1 MEELEALRRYIES
14 GDLNGALAVLDEMEV
29 MSKED
34 KINRVRSYLIVLLM
48 HLIKESI
55 EQHTTRS
62 WQNSIRLALHQI
74 EHHNKRRKAGG
85 YYVPVEDMPQLV
97 AEALETAI
105 IAASTE
111 VLDGTLSPEEVEARV
126 DRGALVT
133 QALLSLSPQ
142 FKHE

>member
-1 MEELEALRRYIES
+1 MEELETLRQYIES
-14 GDLNGALAVLDEMEV
+14 GDLNGALAVLDEMETI
-29 MSKED
+29 SQED
-34 KINRVRSYLIVLLM
+34 KINRVRSYLVVLLM

-55 EQHTTRS
+55 EQRTTRS

-85 YYVPVEDMPQLV
+85 YYVPAEDMPPLV
-97 AEALETAI
+97 AEAMETAI

-111 VLDGTLSPEEVEARV
+111 VLEGTLSPEEIEARI
-126 DRGALVT
+126 DREALVA
-133 QALLSLSPQ
+133 QALLSITPQ